1 MANVLW
7 SSPIGPMSA
16 AAGGSVS
23 AAALTAGTPVPVP
36 IIPGG
41 TLAVGT
47 RLVVDVDL
55 EYSSSTG
62 VSSNLTVGIYLGSVG
77 GAIGSA
83 VLVAATAATALASSA
98 AAWPI
103 KLRYKGT
110 IRALSPSAASI
121 QGTGELLFPSSLTA
135 WATSPFPA
143 TAAARIVST
152 LNSQQNNQ
160 LDVGITLSATTGSP
174 SVTCTGVYAEVLG

>member
-1 MANVLW
+1 MQTIW
-7 SSPIGPMSA
+7 SAPVGPLSSA
-16 AAGGSVS
+16 AGSANT
-23 AAALTAGTPVPVP
+23 AAALAAGTPVPAP

-41 TLAVGT
+41 TLQLGS
-47 RLVVDVDL
+47 RLLLEADL

-62 VSSNLTVGIYLGSVG
+62 VSSNLTVDFRIGAVS
-77 GAIGSA
+77 GAIASA
-83 VLVAATAATALASSA
+83 TVIASTAATALASSA

-103 KLRYKGT
+103 KLRYRGT
-110 IRALSPSAASI
+110 IRALSPTAASV

-143 TAAARIVST
+143 TAAARVVST
-152 LNSQQNNQ
+152 LNTQQNNQ

-174 SVTCTGVYAEVLG
+174 SVTVTGFYAEILG